1 MPKIAQKMR
10 KSLIKRMKKTKI
22 ITTLKNLHTRR
33 GRWGNLFPSLLQL
46 LLLLELI
53 KSLTFQPR
61 KIEIVGDRKNC
72 QASEKMQE
80 VK

>member
-33 GRWGNLFPSLLQL
+33 GRWGNLFPSLLFL
-46 LLLLELI
+46 LLLQYMILESSSPLRGPPYTPP
-53 KSLTFQPR
+53 SLLDFFC
-61 KIEIVGDRKNC
+61 VHLNYY
-72 QASEKMQE
+72 
-80 VK
+80 